1 MIQHDLY
8 DIFIFFESVDKKLK
22 INFNGFSYF
31 SLGGNA
37 KTLIICTIT
46 AAEEDQTKSTLEFAS
61 RAKKIVNHA
70 EVIISFHL
78 NKE

>member
-8 DIFIFFESVDKKLK
+8 NIFNRSQKLK

-46 AAEEDQTKSTLEFAS
+46 ATEEDQTKSTSEFAS

-70 EVIISFHL
+70 EVIIRFYL
-78 NKE
+78 NQE

>member
-1 MIQHDLY
+1 MKSLKSY
-8 DIFIFFESVDKKLK
+8 DFKSTIT
-22 INFNGFSYF
+22 NF
-31 SLGGNA
+31 SLGGNT

-70 EVIISFHL
+70 EVNMPIHYIDTWLKIFL
-78 NKE
+78 

>member
-8 DIFIFFESVDKKLK
+8 DIFIKDRSQKLK

-37 KTLIICTIT
+37 KTLIICTLT

-70 EVIISFHL
+70 EVIIRFYL
-78 NKE
+78 N